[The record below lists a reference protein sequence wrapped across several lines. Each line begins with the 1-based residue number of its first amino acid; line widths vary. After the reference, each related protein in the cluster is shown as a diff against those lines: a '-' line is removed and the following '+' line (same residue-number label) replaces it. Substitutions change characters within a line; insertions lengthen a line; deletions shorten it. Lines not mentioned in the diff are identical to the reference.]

1 MKKALFTLA
10 MVLMGT
16 IAHAQSIDKFISQ
29 FEGNNDA
36 QVIRM
41 DKNMI
46 KKELADDSNDEDKDA
61 IRIIKHIDSVRVL
74 DLEECSADVKAEFY
88 NETKNFNAKGYDE
101 LISTIEDGDKTLILT
116 KGKGDTITELLILET
131 GKEDCEL
138 VQIKGKITQAEIDQ
152 IIKEHQKD
160 K

>member
-1 MKKALFTLA
+1 MARKFMK
-10 MVLMGT
+10 
-16 IAHAQSIDKFISQ
+16 
-29 FEGNNDA
+29 
-36 QVIRM
+36 
-41 DKNMI
+41 
-46 KKELADDSNDEDKDA
+46 NDEDKDA

-131 GKEDCEL
+131 GKDDCEL
-138 VQIKGKITQAEIDQ
+138 VQIKGKITQSEIEQ
-152 IIKEHQKD
+152 IVKEHQKD